1 MIFSSMSK
9 SLGFLVFVLSEVPPI
24 RSFGLLSLAAMLLA
38 LFADLVL
45 LPSLLSYWFQNTSGE
60 SENAR

>member
-1 MIFSSMSK
+1 MIFSSMSM